1 MKRIIS
7 LILII
12 GLIAVVCLCGTFTGS
27 KQATAADKNASA
39 AASPAKA
46 GAPTAQPGAKQ
57 AAPAGKDAKN
67 PAAAALAAMQGPPP
81 KVVVTKVAERKP
93 VILKKYVG
101 TFEPIEKFVTLA
113 RVSGN
118 IEEQTFKEGDL
129 VEKGAVLFEIEK
141 IRYQATLE
149 ASKAKIESVKAKIES
164 LKAQQL
170 QVSARLS
177 YAQNNYDRNKE
188 LYENGRTVAKD
199 TLENSKSLLDGQT
212 AEYKACEAQ
221 IKGAEAEL
229 QAAEA
234 DIKIVEDDL
243 SHCTI
248 RSEITGRAGRVNHTL
263 GNFITPS
270 SGPMV
275 TIVQMDPIYFR
286 FSISERDFTTLFGNL
301 DSLKQNAKIKI
312 ELANGQMY
320 NEEGEISFIDNQLQA
335 TTNTLYVWTTL
346 KNSQEILRPGG
357 VATMYLS
364 KEEDVL
370 RPAVPV
376 SAVMFDS
383 TTHTVYIVGPNNMVE
398 RRRVELGPI
407 DNGWQVINSG
417 VKAGETVVSEG
428 THKIMMVPGPDG
440 KIQPVPIT
448 PDWKTPESAAPS
460 MAAPAVN
467 LAPASNG
474 GAK

>member
-27 KQATAADKNASA
+27 KQATAADKNSPA
-39 AASPAKA
+39 AASPAKP

-118 IEEQTFKEGDL
+118 IEEQPFKEGDL
-129 VEKGAVLFEIEK
+129 IEKGAVLFEIEK
-141 IRYQATLE
+141 IRYQATLD
-149 ASKAKIESVKAKIES
+149 AAKAKIESIKAKIES

-170 QVSARLS
+170 QVSARLR
-177 YAQNNYDRNKE
+177 YAQNNYERNKE
-188 LYENGRTVAKD
+188 LYENGSVVAKD
-199 TLENSKSLLDGQT
+199 TMENSKSLLDGQT
-212 AEYKACEAQ
+212 AEYKASEAQ
-221 IKGAEAEL
+221 IKSAEAEL

-301 DSLKQNAKIKI
+301 DTLKQKAKIKI

-320 NEEGEISFIDNQLQA
+320 EEEGEISFIDNQLQA
-335 TTNTLYVWTTL
+335 TTNTLYVWTTF
-346 KNSQEILRPGG
+346 KNSKEILRPGG

-376 SAVMFDS
+376 SAVMFDG

-407 DNGWQVINSG
+407 DNGWQVINAG

-448 PDWKTPESAAPS
+448 PDWKNSESAPS

-467 LAPASNG
+467 LAPTANG

>member
-27 KQATAADKNASA
+27 KQATAADKNAPA
-39 AASPAKA
+39 ATNPVKP
-46 GAPTAQPGAKQ
+46 GAAPAQPGAKPG
-57 AAPAGKDAKN
+57 APAGKGAPN
-67 PAAAALAAMQGPPP
+67 PALAAMQGPPP

-141 IRYQATLE
+141 IRYQATLD
-149 ASKAKIESVKAKIES
+149 AAKAKIESIKAKIES

-170 QVSARLS
+170 QVGARLR
-177 YAQNNYDRNKE
+177 YAQNNYERNKE
-188 LYENGRTVAKD
+188 LYENGSVVAKD
-199 TLENSKSLLDGQT
+199 TMENSKSLLDGQT
-212 AEYKACEAQ
+212 AEYKASEAQ
-221 IKGAEAEL
+221 IKSAEAEL

-301 DSLKQNAKIKI
+301 DTLKQKAKIKI

-320 NEEGEISFIDNQLQA
+320 EEEGEISFIDNQLQA
-335 TTNTLYVWTTL
+335 TTNTLYVWTTF

-357 VATMYLS
+357 VATLSLS

-376 SAVMFDS
+376 SAVMFDG

-460 MAAPAVN
+460 MAAPDVK
-467 LAPASNG
+467 LAPAANG

>member
-27 KQATAADKNASA
+27 KQATAADKNAPA
-39 AASPAKA
+39 APSPAKV
-46 GAPTAQPGAKQ
+46 GAANAKPG
-57 AAPAGKDAKN
+57 APAGKGAPN
-67 PAAAALAAMQGPPP
+67 PAAAMAAQAPP

-118 IEEQTFKEGDL
+118 IEEQPFKEGDL

-141 IRYQATLE
+141 IRYQATLD
-149 ASKAKIESVKAKIES
+149 AAKAKIESIKAKIES
-164 LKAQQL
+164 LKAQQM
-170 QVSARLS
+170 QVSARLR
-177 YAQNNYDRNKE
+177 YAQNNYERNKE
-188 LYENGRTVAKD
+188 LYENGSVVAKD
-199 TLENSKSLLDGQT
+199 TMENSKSLLDGQT
-212 AEYKACEAQ
+212 AEYKASEAQ
-221 IKGAEAEL
+221 IKSAEAEL

-301 DSLKQNAKIKI
+301 DNLKQSAKIKI

-320 NEEGEISFIDNQLQA
+320 DEEGEISFIDNQLQA
-335 TTNTLYVWTTL
+335 TTNTLYVWTTF

-376 SAVMFDS
+376 SAVMFDG

-407 DNGWQVINSG
+407 DNGWQVITSG

-448 PDWKTPESAAPS
+448 PDWKTPESAPT
-460 MAAPAVN
+460 MATPAVK
-467 LAPASNG
+467 LAPAANG